1 MSTRENI
8 RLIARA
14 PFKILLP
21 PLGSALNVLHTF
33 QKAKSYLFHVEF
45 AFFQYTNSICT
56 CIYNNIISS

>member
-45 AFFQYTNSICT
+45 AFFSVY
-56 CIYNNIISS
+56 